1 MLSTNGYSISKTSLK
16 PEEIEKIKKELTMK
30 PKVNFDMGNNK
41 DAGEVVFE
49 LYRETEKRIYIP
61 RYYGLVNY
69 GVPKV
74 LKLAGCEAGK
84 AGAGADISI
93 GFVGKLREAQM
104 EPVNNF
110 LEAAR
115 NPRKMGGII
124 SVPCGFGKTI
134 MSLYIACTLKKK
146 TMFIS
151 HKDFLNQQFIETVKE
166 FAPAASIG
174 IIKQNKVDVENKD
187 FIIASLQSLAMRD
200 YDSKIFE
207 DIGFVII
214 DEVHHTG
221 AQVFCRAFKK
231 LNTPIIL
238 GLSATLNRKDG
249 MRKVFEY
256 YIGGSVYSVKNKEY
270 TDVIVNIH
278 KYYVPD
284 MEYSAIKKMWNG
296 KENIAAMINNICS
309 YKPRTEYIIAILTE
323 ILKNEPDRRV
333 LILSERRNQ
342 LKSIEDYIVEK
353 NIANKDYGYYVG
365 GMKQEQLT
373 VSSGKQII
381 LATFQLASEGFNVPT
396 LNTVIFASPI
406 SDIQQ
411 SIGRILR
418 ERPEDRKY
426 IPLCI
431 DISDEFSVFHRK
443 TGARLRFYN
452 NNKYKISYYQDNE
465 KIEIDNGDAGDAGD
479 AEAGDADN
487 EGYAGTDRT
496 ARTAGT
502 KGAKKP
508 MFINDDDE

>member
-41 DAGEVVFE
+41 DAEEVVFE

-74 LKLAGCEAGK
+74 LKLSSCGTTGA
-84 AGAGADISI
+84 AGAGADISV

-134 MSLYIACTLKKK
+134 MSLYIACALKKK

-284 MEYSAIKKMWNG
+284 IEYSAIKKMWNG

-309 YKPRTEYIIAILTE
+309 YKPRTEYIIEILTE

-365 GMKQEQLT
+365 GMKQEQLN

-426 IPLCI
+426 TPLCI

-465 KIEIDNGDAGDAGD
+465 KIEIDNGEAD
-479 AEAGDADN
+479 EAGAEADN
-487 EGYAGTDRT
+487 EGYAMTDR
-496 ARTAGT
+496 T

>member
-30 PKVNFDMGNNK
+30 PRVNFDMGINK
-41 DAGEVVFE
+41 DAKEIVFE
-49 LYRETEKRIYIP
+49 LYRETDKRIYIP

-74 LKLAGCEAGK
+74 LKLGSTNGS
-84 AGAGADISI
+84 GAGTDISV

-187 FIIASLQSLAMRD
+187 FIIASLQSLAMRE

-256 YIGGSVYSVKNKEY
+256 YIGGSVYSIKNKEY

-284 MEYSAIKKMWNG
+284 IEYSAVKKMWDG

-309 YKPRTEYIIAILTE
+309 YKPRTEYIIE
-323 ILKNEPDRRV
+323 ILIEILRNEPDRRV

-353 NIANKDYGYYVG
+353 NIADKDYGYYVG
-365 GMKQEQLT
+365 GMKQEQLN

-426 IPLCI
+426 TPLCI
-431 DISDEFSVFHRK
+431 DIADEFSVFHRK
-443 TGARLRFYN
+443 TGARMKFYN

-465 KIEIDNGDAGDAGD
+465 KIEIDNDKATEEDGANGA
-479 AEAGDADN
+479 DADDERYVMTN
-487 EGYAGTDRT
+487 RT
-496 ARTAGT
+496 R
-502 KGAKKP
+502 GAKKP
-508 MFINDDDE
+508 MFIKDDDDE

>member
-1 MLSTNGYSISKTSLK
+1 MLSINGYSISKTSLK
-16 PEEIEKIKKELTMK
+16 NEEIEKIKKDLTMK
-30 PKVNFDMGNNK
+30 PRVNFDMGNNN
-41 DAGEVVFE
+41 DAEELVFE
-49 LYRETEKRIYIP
+49 LYRETDKRIYIP

-74 LKLAGCEAGK
+74 LKVSG
-84 AGAGADISI
+84 GADISV
-93 GFVGKLREAQM
+93 GFVGRLRESQM
-104 EPVNNF
+104 EPVKNF
-110 LEAAR
+110 LEAAK

-134 MSLYIACTLKKK
+134 MSLYIACALKKK

-151 HKDFLNQQFIETVKE
+151 HKDFLNQQFIETVRE
-166 FAPAASIG
+166 FAPSASIG
-174 IIKQNKVDVENKD
+174 MIKQKKVDVENKD

-200 YDSKIFE
+200 YDIKIFE

-221 AQVFCRAFKK
+221 AQVFCRAFKN

-256 YIGGSVYSVKNKEY
+256 YIGGSVYSIKNKEY
-270 TDVIVNIH
+270 TDVDVNIH

-284 MEYSAIKKMWNG
+284 IEYSLVKKMWNG

-309 YKPRTEYIIAILTE
+309 YKPRIEYIINILSE

-342 LKSIEDYIVEK
+342 LKSIEDYIIEQ

-365 GMKQEQLT
+365 GMKQNELNI
-373 VSSGKQII
+373 SSGKQII

-426 IPLCI
+426 TPLCI
-431 DISDEFSVFHRK
+431 DIADEFSVFHRK
-443 TGARLRFYN
+443 NSTRLKFYR
-452 NNKYKISYYQDNE
+452 NNKYKVSYYQDNE
-465 KIEIDNGDAGDAGD
+465 KIESAN
-479 AEAGDADN
+479 DN
-487 EGYAGTDRT
+487 EDNEDNEKGNDINYTNDNSNDNSNYKGCSRYGDVN
-496 ARTAGT
+496 GKT
-502 KGAKKP
+502 KKKV
-508 MFINDDDE
+508 MFINDDE